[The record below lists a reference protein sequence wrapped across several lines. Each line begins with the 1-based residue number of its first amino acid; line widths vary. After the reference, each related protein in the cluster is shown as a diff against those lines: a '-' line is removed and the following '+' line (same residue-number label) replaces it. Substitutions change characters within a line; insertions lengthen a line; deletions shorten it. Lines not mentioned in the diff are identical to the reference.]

1 MQCQVLWNTR
11 FVAESPRN
19 GSTGFDQRKGDG
31 SLDNTARAIR
41 DARIQAGL
49 SLRELGS
56 RAGVSASLLSQ
67 IETGR
72 ARPSVTTL
80 YALVGELG
88 LSLDELVASDNG
100 SGPAPRTTSTLDR
113 QLAQLASQPAVAGV
127 SPVMHP
133 GARPVLELESGVI
146 WEQLAKVGASATDAI
161 LVTYPPGSSSSTTG
175 RLSTHTGYEIAY
187 LISGTLELQLEFET
201 YTLSAG
207 DSIAFDSARVHV
219 YRNPGDEP
227 ARGVWFVTG
236 REQH

>member
-1 MQCQVLWNTR
+1 MLWNTR

-80 YALVGELG
+80 YALVGSWDCRSMSWL
-88 LSLDELVASDNG
+88 
-100 SGPAPRTTSTLDR
+100 PRTM
-113 QLAQLASQPAVAGV
+113 A
-127 SPVMHP
+127 PVPRP
-133 GARPVLELESGVI
+133 GPPRRWIGNWRNWRPS
-146 WEQLAKVGASATDAI
+146 
-161 LVTYPPGSSSSTTG
+161 
-175 RLSTHTGYEIAY
+175 RLWLGY
-187 LISGTLELQLEFET
+187 
-201 YTLSAG
+201 
-207 DSIAFDSARVHV
+207 R
-219 YRNPGDEP
+219 P
-227 ARGVWFVTG
+227 
-236 REQH
+236 